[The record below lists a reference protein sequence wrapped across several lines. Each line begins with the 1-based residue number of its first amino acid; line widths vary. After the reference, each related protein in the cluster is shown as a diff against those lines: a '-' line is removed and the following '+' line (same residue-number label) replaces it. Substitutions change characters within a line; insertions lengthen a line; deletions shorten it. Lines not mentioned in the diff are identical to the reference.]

1 MCIIVCVNE
10 LTCVDSSTGAFFA
23 SCSHDRTARLWSP
36 DRLYP
41 IRTFIGHTM
50 DIDVGNIVVLVT
62 TIMQRREQMKC
73 F

>member
-1 MCIIVCVNE
+1 MFR
-10 LTCVDSSTGAFFA
+10 SSTGAFFA

-50 DIDVGNIVVLVT
+50 DVDVSHLWALSYVKSCYNVVDIVQDFVML
-62 TIMQRREQMKC
+62 MGP
-73 F
+73 